1 MKVAFSTPAK
11 GESYLIDKNAATRV
25 VRSLCADVPLL
36 AFQTMH
42 GPKMSPEIIYLA
54 TFSTRYIRVLSV
66 RDEAISDD
74 LRTQFHERVLPY
86 ICEAVARRRKDSYFW
101 PTVIVAADGK
111 LSEVT
116 CSDGGLFPDSDEVHR
131 RIKKHRRTICSYD
144 DALADATR
152 RI

>member
-1 MKVAFSTPAK
+1 MKVAFSAPAK
-11 GESYLIDKNAATRV
+11 GERYPIDKNAATRV

-42 GPKMSPEIIYLA
+42 GPKMSPEIVYLA

-66 RDEAISDD
+66 RDESISDD
-74 LRTQFHERVLPY
+74 LRVQFHERVLPY

-101 PTVIVAADGK
+101 PAVIVAVDGK

-131 RIKKHRRTICSYD
+131 RIKKHRRAICSYD
-144 DALADATR
+144 DALAAATR
-152 RI
+152 RT